1 MKTLDR
7 IRYLFEQY
15 DQQVATPS
23 ETEELLQ
30 LVRDPAY
37 DETIQD
43 LFIKGVEDEKER
55 ELIRAEWDPVI
66 QSILASLPGEEEL
79 VVSRFRWVKML
90 RWASVAA
97 IVLVMTVGGWLLLGR
112 GDAKPAGVPSVAER
126 FKNDVQPG
134 TNRPTLTLADGR
146 QVILESEKESGSE
159 VLATE
164 GVVKVRRL
172 ENGQI
177 IYDATAPATEV
188 KYNTITN
195 PRGSRVVS
203 LTMADGSR
211 VWLDAASS
219 ITYPTAF
226 VGKERAVT
234 MTGQAYFEVAHNA
247 AKPFVVRKPDD
258 GVAVQVLG
266 THFNVMAFGDEDVRV
281 TLLEGSVEV
290 ARNPE
295 ASGAKKGNPEASGAR
310 VRIRPGEQA
319 VMGHDEGDIA
329 VVTGVDIEGTMA
341 WKNGV
346 FKFQDIKIEPL
357 MKQLARWYDVE
368 VVFEDKI
375 DEHFVSTIPRDV
387 AASEVFK
394 ILETTG
400 RVHFRIE
407 GKRITVTK

>member
-1 MKTLDR
+1 MTNTER
-7 IRYLFEQY
+7 IKYLFEQY
-15 DQQVATPS
+15 DQQLATAP
-23 ETEELLQ
+23 ETEELLR
-30 LVRDPAY
+30 LVQDPAY

-66 QSILASLPGEEEL
+66 QSILASLPSEEEL
-79 VVSRFRWVKML
+79 VIRKFRWVKMF

-97 IVLVMTVGGWLLLGR
+97 IVLVLAVGGWLLLGR
-112 GDAKPAGVPSVAER
+112 GDAKPVDVPSVAER

-146 QVILESEKESGSE
+146 KVVLDSAGSG
-159 VLATE
+159 VLAAE
-164 GVVKVRRL
+164 GTVKVRQL

-177 IYDATAPATEV
+177 VYDATAPATEV

-226 VGKERAVT
+226 VGKERGVT

-247 AKPFVVRKPDD
+247 AMPFVVRKPDD

-266 THFNVMAFGDEDVRV
+266 THFNVMAFGDEDLRV

-290 ARNPE
+290 QRQK
-295 ASGAKKGNPEASGAR
+295 AKVK
-310 VRIRPGEQA
+310 IRPGEQA

-329 VVTGVDIEGTMA
+329 VVAGVDMEGTMA

-368 VVFEDKI
+368 VVFDDKI

-387 AASEVFK
+387 PASEVFK

-400 RVHFRIE
+400 RVHFRID